1 MDDYYPNL
9 SPIRTGLAC
18 KCPRCG
24 GGKLFSGFLT
34 VRETCAVC
42 GLDLRPGPC
51 EGIRCGRKGKVFEMN
66 NSLLKRGT
74 VVTLA
79 IMLGLSVA
87 ACGKKGPLEPPTDK
101 GYEYPRDYPA
111 Q

>member
-1 MDDYYPNL
+1 
-9 SPIRTGLAC
+9 
-18 KCPRCG
+18 
-24 GGKLFSGFLT
+24 
-34 VRETCAVC
+34 
-42 GLDLRPGPC
+42 
-51 EGIRCGRKGKVFEMN
+51 MN

-79 IMLGLSVA
+79 IMLGPSVA
-87 ACGKKGPLEPPTDK
+87 ACGKKSPLEPPTDK

>member
-1 MDDYYPNL
+1 
-9 SPIRTGLAC
+9 
-18 KCPRCG
+18 
-24 GGKLFSGFLT
+24 
-34 VRETCAVC
+34 
-42 GLDLRPGPC
+42 
-51 EGIRCGRKGKVFEMN
+51 MN

-87 ACGKKGPLEPPTDK
+87 ACGKKGPLEPPTDA
-101 GYEYPRDYPA
+101 GQEYPRDYPT